1 MLGTAWSAQ
10 TNDAHFVL
18 DDKELHDVSQKV
30 QSHKSFRKDYLAYCK
45 VLNVTPHPKLCP
57 RLDEEDKD
65 LLVQGYDESDVD
77 TVSVRNWMVDTASL
91 KVMSLALHN
100 STAIHTVKLFNVALS
115 VDQLSLVCEKFP
127 ATSIKTLQIEWN
139 SIAPTLLVASP
150 DSPDLTTCY
159 AKLLSPQSS
168 LTSLSLRANGIT
180 SIGGAAIAEALKT
193 NTKLAVLNLFR
204 NDLAD
209 DGAAALAYALPDNKT
224 LMHLSVANN
233 NISATGAMS
242 LIRAITRYVLR
253 EDQLQHAADVEVQIQ
268 AALDAAKKQK
278 KKLERADVI
287 KELNL
292 PDTETID
299 GVMYGVGNATL
310 QSLTISGNNLTSYDD
325 LQPLNKLLED
335 HHAKLKTHL
344 HVVKAQRMF
353 PRNASSPKPL
363 SEFLLL

>member
-1 MLGTAWSAQ
+1 MCVHESI
-10 TNDAHFVL
+10 
-18 DDKELHDVSQKV
+18 VSQKV

-65 LLVQGYDESDVD
+65 LL
-77 TVSVRNWMVDTASL
+77 
-91 KVMSLALHN
+91 
-100 STAIHTVKLFNVALS
+100 
-115 VDQLSLVCEKFP
+115 
-127 ATSIKTLQIEWN
+127 
-139 SIAPTLLVASP
+139 
-150 DSPDLTTCY
+150 
-159 AKLLSPQSS
+159 
-168 LTSLSLRANGIT
+168 
-180 SIGGAAIAEALKT
+180 GGAAIAEALKT

-224 LMHLSVANN
+224 LMHLSVT
-233 NISATGAMS
+233 ILLPRAMS

-268 AALDAAKKQK
+268 AAVSANIRACMELKNDSQLDAAKKQK